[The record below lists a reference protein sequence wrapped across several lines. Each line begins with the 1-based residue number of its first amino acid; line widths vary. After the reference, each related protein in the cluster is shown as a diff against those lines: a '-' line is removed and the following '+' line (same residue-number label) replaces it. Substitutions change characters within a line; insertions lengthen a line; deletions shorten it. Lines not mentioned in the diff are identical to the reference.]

1 MTTKTNYECIL
12 LKTKDKRKFFTFK
25 RNLNYLIEFTN
36 FFKAEIEFVKLE
48 SGEVLDLEEL
58 ASAISNPDY
67 SADYGFDKLK
77 NAKTIQIGS
86 DLWKE
91 DKKKKSR
98 KERIRRAGIIRNHI
112 RKEFEKGNK
121 VELSKVKSRYKR
133 YELSSACFSSHIST
147 VKKQM
152 EKQGFYI
159 KKVGAGKYIKM

>member
-1 MTTKTNYECIL
+1 MLAKKNYNCIL

-25 RNLNYLIEFTN
+25 NNLNSLIEFTN
-36 FFKAEIEFVKLE
+36 FFNAEIKFVKLKE
-48 SGEVLDLEEL
+48 GEVLELEEL
-58 ASAISNPDY
+58 ASAISNPEY
-67 SADYGFDKLK
+67 SADSKYVELK
-77 NAKTIQIGS
+77 DAVTIQIGS

-98 KERIRRAGIIRNHI
+98 KERIRRAGIIRNYI

-152 EKQGFYI
+152 EELGFYI